1 MFHYNFTNDLRISN
15 LDNILK
21 EAANAFLTD
30 TVPPATIDKS
40 KNNNFM
46 TLGFYFNL
54 KAKGNCAK
62 LAASGNIKKVVLNFI
77 KKFQFPNVRTSSDY
91 ENSVSDKILLAP
103 MRDIVKLLH
112 ILSMISN
119 DEAFLTKDEIISFIF
134 YNEDLAKRKN
144 YNLFNTANQILQYRK
159 DHKLPANI
167 NTTESNHVWNQPE
180 RQIREMLKTLNY
192 TGCFLEDENG
202 IKLKSDGIT
211 RDNEADLFEII
222 NCNSYW
228 TGETLEDYQ
237 KYMDE
242 MFMNEE
248 DAKNT
253 LQNISS
259 NSYTKNSSQTIY
271 YGVPGC
277 GKSYLIKK
285 TISDKLKIK
294 NAETQIIRTVFHP
307 EYTNADFV
315 GQILPDL
322 KDKAIIY
329 KFVPG
334 PFSKILKKALLDD
347 KNNYVL
353 IIEEINRGNSAAI
366 FGELFQLLDR
376 IKPYD
381 SDTIGGNSYTE
392 GWSEYFVMNSSIN
405 EYIRDAETETEKSEK
420 AIDIFVDGNSKI
432 HFSANTGIRLPPN
445 LSILATMNTSDQ
457 NVFKLDNAFKRR
469 WDLQLV
475 PNEFG
480 NENEDLSAEEKLQ
493 CDAKVE
499 GFDFTWN
506 EFRIAINKV
515 ISNPENSFDS
525 SSFSDKQLGCWFVKA
540 ENGKIKTETFVH
552 KVLEYLWD
560 DVFTFEKT
568 LVFEKNYQSFAEL
581 ANSVLKG
588 KTTDIFSESFLHIL
602 NAQKPENKEKNSA
615 AEKSQSE
622 TPENQ
627 QNQDL

>member
-1 MFHYNFTNDLRISN
+1 MEKIEWHIKNQNAKYKFSENLSKETSINISKEIFDFLGAKQNGDVVTVIIRKRDFLLAFSKMISN
-15 LDNILK
+15 LPLYFYKNGSQKADFTSVFFETNYNEIIEHFGEK
-21 EAANAFLTD
+21 EEIQYKIKVRINDESTTRYYLYRIDGAKNFIIRDFL
-30 TVPPATIDKS
+30 IGENS
-40 KNNNFM
+40 
-46 TLGFYFNL
+46 
-54 KAKGNCAK
+54 
-62 LAASGNIKKVVLNFI
+62 ILNFI
-77 KKFQFPNVRTSSDY
+77 K
-91 ENSVSDKILLAP
+91 EGDKIIIEPLINIIKKENLEPEQPSFQKA
-103 MRDIVKLLH
+103 
-112 ILSMISN
+112 
-119 DEAFLTKDEIISFIF
+119 TK
-134 YNEDLAKRKN
+134 
-144 YNLFNTANQILQYRK
+144 
-159 DHKLPANI
+159 PA
-167 NTTESNHVWNQPE
+167 ESYE
-180 RQIREMLKTLNY
+180 
-192 TGCFLEDENG
+192 
-202 IKLKSDGIT
+202 
-211 RDNEADLFEII
+211 
-222 NCNSYW
+222 
-228 TGETLEDYQ
+228 
-237 KYMDE
+237 
-242 MFMNEE
+242 
-248 DAKNT
+248 
-253 LQNISS
+253 
-259 NSYTKNSSQTIY
+259 QTIY

-277 GKSYLIKK
+277 GKSHLIKK

-322 KDKAIIY
+322 KDKTIVY

-334 PFSKILKKALLDD
+334 PFSQILKKALLDD

-376 IKPYD
+376 IKPYN
-381 SDTIGGNSYTE
+381 SDAIGGNSYTE

-445 LSILATMNTSDQ
+445 LSIFATMNTSDQ

-480 NENEDLSAEEKLQ
+480 GENGKLSPEEESQ
-493 CDAKVE
+493 RDAKVE

-540 ENGKIKTETFVH
+540 ENEKIKKEVFVH

-568 LVFEKNYQSFAEL
+568 LVFEKNYQTFAEL
-581 ANSVLKG
+581 SNSVLKD
-588 KTTDIFSESFLHIL
+588 KKKEKNIFSENFLHIL
-602 NAQKPENKEKNSA
+602 NAQKQKPKDKETSSD
-615 AEKSQSE
+615 AEKSQPE
-622 TPENQ
+622 IPENQ

>member
-1 MFHYNFTNDLRISN
+1 MGTVVMPKNSADLDVLNPILEFYYKKNTWVENSDYIAYIKKYLLDNGIDDKEREPQHYTKRMQILAYFGFIEWEEFGNSQSNRRVTALGKKFYEAVKSGNRDLVNEVILESLTKTVFGRNNVGAPASDSDVEAPVVCIRAILDLSYITKIEFAYLLYEMQDNGFTYSTIVKEIQDIRAGKLKPIQLPEEANKYTDWKPVNFLERFNFLETENSETRIST
-15 LDNILK
+15 DVLK
-21 EAANAFLTD
+21 CY
-30 TVPPATIDKS
+30 
-40 KNNNFM
+40 KNQ
-46 TLGFYFNL
+46 LKNL
-54 KAKGNCAK
+54 KIYNVDKDVEFEDLFPSSPNATK
-62 LAASGNIKKVVLNFI
+62 LAE
-77 KKFQFPNVRTSSDY
+77 QY
-91 ENSVSDKILLAP
+91 E
-103 MRDIVKLLH
+103 
-112 ILSMISN
+112 
-119 DEAFLTKDEIISFIF
+119 
-134 YNEDLAKRKN
+134 
-144 YNLFNTANQILQYRK
+144 
-159 DHKLPANI
+159 
-167 NTTESNHVWNQPE
+167 
-180 RQIREMLKTLNY
+180 
-192 TGCFLEDENG
+192 
-202 IKLKSDGIT
+202 
-211 RDNEADLFEII
+211 
-222 NCNSYW
+222 
-228 TGETLEDYQ
+228 
-237 KYMDE
+237 
-242 MFMNEE
+242 
-248 DAKNT
+248 
-253 LQNISS
+253 
-259 NSYTKNSSQTIY
+259 QTIF

-277 GKSYLIKK
+277 GKSHLIKK

-294 NAETQIIRTVFHP
+294 DSETQIIRTVFHP

-322 KDKAIIY
+322 KDKTIVY

-334 PFSKILKKALLDD
+334 PFSQILKKALLDD

-381 SDTIGGNSYTE
+381 SDAIGGNSYTE

-405 EYIRDAETETEKSEK
+405 EYIRGAETETEKFDK

-480 NENEDLSAEEKLQ
+480 DENGELSKEEESQRNAE
-493 CDAKVE
+493 VE

-506 EFRIAINKV
+506 EFRTAINEV
-515 ISNPENSFDS
+515 ISSPDNSFDS

-540 ENGKIKTETFVH
+540 ENGKIKREVFVH

-560 DVFTFEKT
+560 DVFTFKSA
-568 LVFEKNYQSFAEL
+568 LVFKNTYKTFAAL
-581 ANSVLKG
+581 ANSARNDKVPN
-588 KTTDIFSESFLHIL
+588 IFSENFLHIL
-602 NAQKPENKEKNSA
+602 NAQKQKSEDKETNSA

>member
-1 MFHYNFTNDLRISN
+1 MMSKQGPNYIYIRKIASSHDLEKEINVGLPIFKNFFGNEKNLIFTRKNAPGRNYNIEMQSVDNDPRMGKDFKQLLADEGGYNIDDLVIIYKKNSTNYQVELIKKTDSQY
-15 LDNILK
+15 
-21 EAANAFLTD
+21 NAFNQFYTD
-30 TVPPATIDKS
+30 INSNERHTSIFIEES
-40 KNNNFM
+40 NIQKNDIN
-46 TLGFYFNL
+46 NL
-54 KAKGNCAK
+54 K
-62 LAASGNIKKVVLNFI
+62 
-77 KKFQFPNVRTSSDY
+77 PT
-91 ENSVSDKILLAP
+91 
-103 MRDIVKLLH
+103 
-112 ILSMISN
+112 
-119 DEAFLTKDEIISFIF
+119 
-134 YNEDLAKRKN
+134 
-144 YNLFNTANQILQYRK
+144 
-159 DHKLPANI
+159 
-167 NTTESNHVWNQPE
+167 
-180 RQIREMLKTLNY
+180 
-192 TGCFLEDENG
+192 
-202 IKLKSDGIT
+202 
-211 RDNEADLFEII
+211 
-222 NCNSYW
+222 
-228 TGETLEDYQ
+228 
-237 KYMDE
+237 
-242 MFMNEE
+242 
-248 DAKNT
+248 
-253 LQNISS
+253 
-259 NSYTKNSSQTIY
+259 QTIF

-277 GKSYLIKK
+277 GKSHLIKK
-285 TISDKLKIK
+285 AISDKLKIK
-294 NAETQIIRTVFHP
+294 DSETQIIRTVFHP

-322 KDKAIIY
+322 KDKTIVY

-334 PFSKILKKALLDD
+334 PFAQILKKALLDD

-381 SDTIGGNSYTE
+381 SDAIGGNSYTE

-405 EYIRDAETETEKSEK
+405 EYIRGAETEIEKSGK

-480 NENEDLSAEEKLQ
+480 DENGKLSHEEESQRDAEVED
-493 CDAKVE
+493 
-499 GFDFTWN
+499 FDFTWN
-506 EFRIAINKV
+506 EFRTAINRV
-515 ISNPENSFDS
+515 ISSPDNSFDS

-540 ENGKIKTETFVH
+540 ENGKIKREVFVH

-568 LVFEKNYQSFAEL
+568 LVFEKKYQTFAEL
-581 ANSVLKG
+581 SNSVLKG
-588 KTTDIFSESFLHIL
+588 KEKDEKKDIFSENFLHIL
-602 NAQKPENKEKNSA
+602 NAQKQKPEDKETNFA

-622 TPENQ
+622 NLENQ